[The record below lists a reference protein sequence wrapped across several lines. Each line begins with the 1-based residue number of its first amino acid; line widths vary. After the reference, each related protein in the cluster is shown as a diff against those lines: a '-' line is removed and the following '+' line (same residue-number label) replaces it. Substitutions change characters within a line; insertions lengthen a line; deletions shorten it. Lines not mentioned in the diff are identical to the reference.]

1 MKYFSE
7 NAVGWEEPLLRHCE
21 EPKATWQSTCDNCTK
36 IFYNNYM
43 YQIPS
48 SFKDFIAQDCDR
60 AAFIQTYLNQAGL
73 EAPILQMEGKN
84 HIYVKFPQSQ
94 YNPTFRIKT
103 VIAHYDRFPGSPGAN
118 DNSAAVFALME
129 WAAQL
134 ARFAQNKVVEPVET
148 TAVSH
153 RGVPQGYFHNIRL
166 IFTDG
171 EELGAAGGVAEQG
184 AFPLAQVFRR
194 LGITN
199 DDIYVFDCM
208 GRGDVPILTQTILPP
223 RAPAKFVKDFT
234 ALEQRAASLLQASA
248 NGHWFS
254 LPCNYSD
261 NASFIANGIPAVAIT
276 MLPSAEVTA
285 ATQGLQ
291 PQTWQLLHTPGDN
304 LASLTPQ
311 SFGIF
316 HNILNNLAAM
326 KSLA

>member
-1 MKYFSE
+1 MEFF
-7 NAVGWEEPLLRHCE
+7 
-21 EPKATWQSTCDNCTK
+21 
-36 IFYNNYM
+36 FYNRDM

-48 SFKDFIAQDCDR
+48 SFNDFIAPDCNR
-60 AAFIQTYLNQAGL
+60 AAFIQNYLKAAGL

-94 YNPTFRIKT
+94 YNSIFRIKT

-118 DNSAAVFALME
+118 DNSAAVFCLLE

-134 ARFAQNKVVEPVET
+134 ARLASP
-148 TAVSH
+148 A
-153 RGVPQGYFHNIRL
+153 FHNIRL
-166 IFTDG
+166 TFTDG

-199 DDIYVFDCM
+199 DDIFVFDCM

-223 RAPAKFVKDFT
+223 KAPARFVKDFST
-234 ALEQRAASLLQASA
+234 LEQRTASLLQTSA
-248 NGHWFS
+248 NGRWFS

-285 ATQGLQ
+285 ATRGETPL
-291 PQTWQLLHTPGDN
+291 TWQLLHTAGDN

-311 SFGIF
+311 SFEIF
-316 HNILNNLAAM
+316 HNILNNLAAL
-326 KSLA
+326 KTLC

>member
-1 MKYFSE
+1 MEFF
-7 NAVGWEEPLLRHCE
+7 
-21 EPKATWQSTCDNCTK
+21 
-36 IFYNNYM
+36 FYNRDM
-43 YQIPS
+43 YQISS
-48 SFKDFIAQDCDR
+48 SFNDFIAPDCNR
-60 AAFIQTYLNQAGL
+60 AAFIQNYLKAAGL

-103 VIAHYDRFPGSPGAN
+103 VIAHYDRIGIGAN
-118 DNSAAVFALME
+118 DNSAAVFCLLE

-134 ARFAQNKVVEPVET
+134 ARLASP
-148 TAVSH
+148 A
-153 RGVPQGYFHNIRL
+153 FHNIRL
-166 IFTDG
+166 IYTDG

-199 DDIYVFDCM
+199 DDIFVFDCM

-223 RAPAKFVKDFT
+223 KTSARFVKDFST
-234 ALEQRAASLLQASA
+234 LEQRAASLLQASA
-248 NGHWFS
+248 NGRWFS

-285 ATQGLQ
+285 ATRGETLL
-291 PQTWQLLHTPGDN
+291 TWQLLHTAGDN

-311 SFGIF
+311 SFEIF
-316 HNILNNLAAM
+316 HNILNNLAAL
-326 KSLA
+326 KTLA

>member
-1 MKYFSE
+1 
-7 NAVGWEEPLLRHCE
+7 
-21 EPKATWQSTCDNCTK
+21 
-36 IFYNNYM
+36 M
-43 YQIPS
+43 YTIPS
-48 SFKDFIAQDCDR
+48 SFNDFIAPDCDR
-60 AAFIQTYLNQAGL
+60 AAFIQNYLNQAGL
-73 EAPILQMEGKN
+73 EAPVMQMEGKN

-134 ARFAQNKVVEPVET
+134 ARFAQYTVVESVET

-153 RGVPQGYFHNIRL
+153 RGAPQGYFHNIRL

-199 DDIYVFDCM
+199 DDIFVFDCM
-208 GRGDVPILTQTILPP
+208 GRGDVPILTQTILPSK
-223 RAPAKFVKDFT
+223 APARFVKDFT
-234 ALEQRAASLLQASA
+234 ALEQRAASLLRASA
-248 NGHWFS
+248 NGRWFT

-276 MLPSAEVTA
+276 MLPSQEVSA
-285 ATQGLQ
+285 VTQGES
-291 PQTWQLLHTPGDN
+291 PFTWRLLHTQGDN
-304 LASLTPQ
+304 LTSLTPQ
-311 SFGIF
+311 SFEIF
-316 HNILNNLAAM
+316 HNILNNLAAL
-326 KSLA
+326 KTLA